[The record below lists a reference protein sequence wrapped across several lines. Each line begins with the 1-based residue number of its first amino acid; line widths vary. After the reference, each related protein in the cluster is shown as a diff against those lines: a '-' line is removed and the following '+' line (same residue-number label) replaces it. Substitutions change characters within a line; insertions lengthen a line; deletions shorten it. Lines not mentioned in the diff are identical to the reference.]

1 MFHLQDEENSSST
14 SVAIT
19 ARYLVENETSGD
31 FYQLNDAKASSCD
44 GFYFL
49 GTGSAADR
57 VSVGAS
63 AESSSGSEHKMVRC
77 VRLGVSKPLYL
88 RESGLSRC
96 EDVAPTAPRFQ
107 SGIVVLQVCAILNT
121 ILMTAAWLLVALQ
134 CSMTMSSSTS
144 NRSRN
149 VELQEA
155 LEDKEKRIY
164 KLQGTDLEGSSA
176 EELKSLIQ
184 LHQRAI
190 ELTEGVLVSKLQ
202 ALHRPTAA
210 V

>member
-1 MFHLQDEENSSST
+1 
-14 SVAIT
+14 
-19 ARYLVENETSGD
+19 
-31 FYQLNDAKASSCD
+31 
-44 GFYFL
+44 
-49 GTGSAADR
+49 
-57 VSVGAS
+57 
-63 AESSSGSEHKMVRC
+63 
-77 VRLGVSKPLYL
+77 
-88 RESGLSRC
+88 
-96 EDVAPTAPRFQ
+96 
-107 SGIVVLQVCAILNT
+107 
-121 ILMTAAWLLVALQ
+121 
-134 CSMTMSSSTS
+134 MTMSSSTS

-155 LEDKEKRIY
+155 LEDKEKRSH
-164 KLQGTDLEGSSA
+164 LQATGTDLEGSSA